1 MARRIRQVRVVYGG
15 VFRAVLLLYAHHE
28 GGAPYYFDWIAEYIY
43 YLWAALG
50 VVVFF
55 VYDAFMTVVQRA
67 TNYYLKKIVK

>member
-1 MARRIRQVRVVYGG
+1 MDWSVLAEGRQPRRYTAGQFIYLQGTY
-15 VFRAVLLLYAHHE
+15 
-28 GGAPYYFDWIAEYIY
+28 PEYIY